1 MANSYT
7 LNGTT
12 AELAPYSVRWRDF
25 VSGTDHDG
33 RAIVGGYQE
42 IDLAFEA
49 ASAPFARAWLERAS
63 SGSLNMDV
71 LDQNKIAYRT
81 LSAVFLEVV
90 DYPAVEGTWSTGF
103 AMTVTR
109 VPKV

>member
-1 MANSYT
+1 LANGYT
-7 LNGTT
+7 LNSVT
-12 AELAPYSVRWRDF
+12 ADLAPYTVRWRDF

-33 RAIVGGYQE
+33 REIIGIFQE

-49 ASAPFARAWLERAS
+49 ASAPYARQWLERAS

-81 LSAVFLEVV
+81 LSGVFLKVV

-103 AMTVTR
+103 AMMVT
-109 VPKV
+109 KVRKV

>member
-1 MANSYT
+1 MI
-7 LNGTT
+7 
-12 AELAPYSVRWRDF
+12 V
-25 VSGTDHDG
+25 GTDGDG
-33 RAIVGGYQE
+33 RAIIGGYQE

-49 ASAPFARAWLERAS
+49 ASAPFCRQWLERAS

-90 DYPAVEGTWSTGF
+90 DYPSVESTYSSAF
-103 AMTVTR
+103 SVKVTR